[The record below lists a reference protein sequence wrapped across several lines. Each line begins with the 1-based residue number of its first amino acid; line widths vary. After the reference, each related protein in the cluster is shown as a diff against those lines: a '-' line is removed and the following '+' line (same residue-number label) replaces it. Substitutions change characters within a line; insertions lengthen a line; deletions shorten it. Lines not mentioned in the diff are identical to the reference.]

1 MKPTKQNVRNIKCI
15 FEEKTGVDLNPA
27 HRQQP
32 KKSVKWMVLVAAA
45 VICGLMMAACGVAL
59 FSPLNGDELSL
70 SGTYEGNGIVSIF
83 VENGSDKS
91 LTFQKQLKLMCW
103 STSEEVER
111 LDGEI
116 VFQNTSFPAHSS
128 GTMTI
133 DISRAYDIAAL
144 EQGLPEMYYFLLTNN
159 DFFFGHDWMCS
170 FRFRPEET
178 GTEET
183 SSPEHIDAS
192 LLRAQ
197 AIDEIEEDLRFYFE
211 DAYYDELPAFNQTN
225 FVYLQKVQ
233 ELLMRTEGT
242 LVHPVDPWIRVE
254 IPEDHVFDEA
264 FPLDIQHQL
273 VGENYYSID
282 GYKRIV
288 GSMFSGTGSD
298 YALTLKAQLPGY
310 EGQTNGGRDLPL
322 IYLFV
327 YEKADLTVEK
337 PYAFIYGQILTF
349 EEMAQYQVFEDER
362 YVVYEVTDLFYTD
375 LDRYMEYFLSV
386 ESDVYFDEQI
396 CARVHHIY
404 DYLKDKETL
413 GSLIVNHQAEAE
425 AMGFEEAPEE
435 IRPPKDVDLSLPMA
449 QTIGNIE
456 EDLRF
461 YFEDAYADQAMRS
474 NGKNAEYMQKVQELL
489 ARFNRTVV
497 PPVDSALTVDK
508 TPEGV
513 VFDETYPMERQYEL
527 VGEYRPIIDGYGRI
541 VAGFNSPAGYEHA
554 LTLDSLLPLYQG
566 EVGGGAGIPLI
577 YMFTYE
583 VSAIQEDSYAFLYG
597 QLLSFGEMEPYKVYQ
612 DGQYAVYEVTDLFYT
627 DLDAYIDYF
636 LTTRDD
642 IYFDEQIRQRVH
654 NIYDYYKDKE
664 TLGSQFYY
672 NLPE

>member
-211 DAYYDELPAFNQTN
+211 DAY
-225 FVYLQKVQ
+225 
-233 ELLMRTEGT
+233 
-242 LVHPVDPWIRVE
+242 
-254 IPEDHVFDEA
+254 
-264 FPLDIQHQL
+264 
-273 VGENYYSID
+273 
-282 GYKRIV
+282 
-288 GSMFSGTGSD
+288 
-298 YALTLKAQLPGY
+298 
-310 EGQTNGGRDLPL
+310 
-322 IYLFV
+322 
-327 YEKADLTVEK
+327 
-337 PYAFIYGQILTF
+337 
-349 EEMAQYQVFEDER
+349 
-362 YVVYEVTDLFYTD
+362 
-375 LDRYMEYFLSV
+375 
-386 ESDVYFDEQI
+386 
-396 CARVHHIY
+396 
-404 DYLKDKETL
+404 
-413 GSLIVNHQAEAE
+413 
-425 AMGFEEAPEE
+425 
-435 IRPPKDVDLSLPMA
+435 
-449 QTIGNIE
+449 
-456 EDLRF
+456 
-461 YFEDAYADQAMRS
+461 ADQAMRS

-489 ARFNRTVV
+489 ARFNGTVV

-541 VAGFNSPAGYEHA
+541 VAGFNSPTGYEHA

-627 DLDAYIDYF
+627 DLDAYINYF
-636 LTTRDD
+636 LTTRND